1 LQRILLVKTS
11 SLGDVVHNLPVVGD
25 LRAALGDVRIDW
37 VVESGF
43 SAIPAMHP
51 DVEGVIP
58 VSLRRWRT
66 RPFSTDTRMELR
78 ALRTRLRET
87 HYDAVIDTQG
97 LLKSALIVA
106 MSNGVSHGRDWRSSR
121 EPLALFYDKV
131 HSIPWSLHAVER
143 NRLLASL
150 ALGYPLSG
158 PPVYGVQAS
167 VSSAAALGVVFPD
180 ATPRAFAVLLHAT
193 SAAKKEWPEENW
205 IGLGNVLAARGVC
218 SVLPFGNAKEQQR
231 SERLAARI
239 PDAVVPPA
247 LDLDTMATLLAN
259 ARIVFGVDTGLS
271 HLAVSLGA
279 PTVGLFCATDP
290 VATGLFGLSRLL
302 NLGGVGATPS
312 INEAVAAMEVLLE
325 NK

>member
-1 LQRILLVKTS
+1 MQRILLVKTS

-58 VSLRRWRT
+58 VSLRRWRK

-87 HYDAVIDTQG
+87 RYDAVIDTQG

-106 MSNGVSHGRDWRSSR
+106 MTNGVSHGRDWRSSR

-158 PPVYGVQAS
+158 PPVYGIHAS
-167 VSSAAALGVVFPD
+167 ALDASALRTVFSD
-180 ATPRAFAVLLHAT
+180 ANPRAFAMLLHAT
-193 SAAKKEWPEENW
+193 SAARKEWPEEHW

-218 SVLPFGNAKEQQR
+218 SVLPFGSARERQR

-239 PDAVVPPA
+239 PDAVIPPP
-247 LDLDTMATLLAN
+247 LDLDTIATLLAN

-271 HLAVSLGA
+271 HLAVALGA
-279 PTVGLFCATDP
+279 PSVGLFCATDP
-290 VATGLFGLSRLL
+290 VATGLFGSSRLL
-302 NLGGVGATPS
+302 NLGGVGAAPS
-312 INEAVAAMEVLLE
+312 INKAVAAMEVLLE
-325 NK
+325 KK

>member
-1 LQRILLVKTS
+1 MQRILLVKTS

-58 VSLRRWRT
+58 VSLRRWRK

-78 ALRTRLRET
+78 ALRTRLHET
-87 HYDAVIDTQG
+87 RYDAVIDTQG
-97 LLKSALIVA
+97 LLKSALIVSMA
-106 MSNGVSHGRDWRSSR
+106 NGVSHGRDWRSSR

-131 HSIPWSLHAVER
+131 HSVPWSLHAVER

-158 PPVYGVQAS
+158 PPVYGIQAPAS
-167 VSSAAALGVVFPD
+167 GAAALGAVFPD
-180 ATPRAFAVLLHAT
+180 ANPRAFAVLLHAT

-218 SVLPFGNAKEQQR
+218 SVLPFGNLKEQQR

-271 HLAVSLGA
+271 HLAVALGA

-290 VATGLFGLSRLL
+290 AATGLFGSSRLL
-302 NLGGVGATPS
+302 NLGGVGVAPT

-325 NK
+325 KK